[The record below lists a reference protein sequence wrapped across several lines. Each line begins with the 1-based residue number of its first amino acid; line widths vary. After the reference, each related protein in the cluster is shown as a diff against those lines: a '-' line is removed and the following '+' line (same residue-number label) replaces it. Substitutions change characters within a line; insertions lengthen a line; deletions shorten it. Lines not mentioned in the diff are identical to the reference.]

1 MCGNNAAISMGT
13 KEKPIFCHK
22 MSAAYK
28 CQPPPKDKK
37 GKKAIKTGRSIR
49 GMHQRWC
56 KRTESEGL
64 GKQQPGICLA
74 KEWGTQRERR
84 GENAELSAR
93 RVISAQP
100 HPHTHTP
107 THRERETREYPQRGP
122 LDHFKDLLGGVGKCL
137 LRHSFPAGHTL
148 DVEERDVGM
157 PRKPST
163 FLSQGTCVSSLVSR

>member
-1 MCGNNAAISMGT
+1 MGT
-13 KEKPIFCHK
+13 KDKPFFCHK

-84 GENAELSAR
+84 GEEYRHSHTHTHT
-93 RVISAQP
+93 
-100 HPHTHTP
+100 HPHTE
-107 THRERETREYPQRGP
+107 RERQGNILRGA
-122 LDHFKDLLGGVGKCL
+122 L
-137 LRHSFPAGHTL
+137 
-148 DVEERDVGM
+148 
-157 PRKPST
+157 
-163 FLSQGTCVSSLVSR
+163 

>member
-1 MCGNNAAISMGT
+1 MSMRFFHHQVTDLLSGMLAPHRPSSLVGAVNPRNAPAMVQKDRKRRTWQTAAWDLPRKRVGNATRA
-13 KEKPIFCHK
+13 
-22 MSAAYK
+22 
-28 CQPPPKDKK
+28 
-37 GKKAIKTGRSIR
+37 TGGR
-49 GMHQRWC
+49 
-56 KRTESEGL
+56 
-64 GKQQPGICLA
+64 
-74 KEWGTQRERR
+74 
-84 GENAELSAR
+84 
-93 RVISAQP
+93 ISAQP